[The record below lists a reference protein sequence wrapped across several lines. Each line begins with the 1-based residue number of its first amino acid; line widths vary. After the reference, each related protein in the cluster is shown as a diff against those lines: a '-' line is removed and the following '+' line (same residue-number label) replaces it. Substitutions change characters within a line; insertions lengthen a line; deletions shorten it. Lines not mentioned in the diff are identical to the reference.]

1 MDAPVHAGPEA
12 VGMGHA
18 EAGGLTH
25 AEATRFIWQWR
36 EYRNRMMW
44 STWFRWGAAC
54 LLVGIAPYVLPG
66 VIATLGLTV
75 LVFPALAALM
85 CFYIGYLI
93 AVQYRLYKQVD
104 REYRKLLG
112 SYQPPD
118 FPQDRFL
125 DRMLTISF
133 GRVLPGA
140 FLVFLILQV
149 VSAVLLARL
158 A

>member
-1 MDAPVHAGPEA
+1 MEAPGNAGPET
-12 VGMGHA
+12 A
-18 EAGGLTH
+18 ELTH
-25 AEATRFIWQWR
+25 AEATRFMWQWR

-44 STWFRWGAAC
+44 GTWFRWGAAV
-54 LLVGIAPYVLPG
+54 LLVGIAPYVLPD
-66 VIATLGLTV
+66 VIDRLGLTV

-104 REYRKLLG
+104 REFRKLLG
-112 SYQPPD
+112 PYQPPD

-140 FLVFLILQV
+140 FLIFLLLQV